1 MLSTEISKSLEAMF
15 GKINEKFYENQLEIP
30 VILVIP
36 VKKKPI
42 YGYCTTKKV
51 WSKGE
56 DEPSEFEI
64 AISAEYLNRGLKPVM
79 ATLMHEA
86 VHLFHSMSD
95 IKDCCGYYHNNKFKK
110 EALARGLTC
119 SKTKYGWSQTDLT
132 PETEAWIES
141 LELNGEPFDYGRMK
155 PLATQVAER
164 TKTYTYKCPL
174 CGEEIKS
181 KNEDLQVICK
191 ECTHNDE
198 EVTGEDILFERV

>member
-1 MLSTEISKSLEAMF
+1 MGLPVPRQSMAGRRQIS
-15 GKINEKFYENQLEIP
+15 P
-30 VILVIP
+30 P
-36 VKKKPI
+36 KP
-42 YGYCTTKKV
+42 K
-51 WSKGE
+51 
-56 DEPSEFEI
+56 
-64 AISAEYLNRGLKPVM
+64 L
-79 ATLMHEA
+79 
-86 VHLFHSMSD
+86 
-95 IKDCCGYYHNNKFKK
+95 
-110 EALARGLTC
+110 
-119 SKTKYGWSQTDLT
+119 GW
-132 PETEAWIES
+132 S